1 MTSSKTCIFFGL
13 ICCVGVISL
22 LNGCVERRL
31 TINTEPAGAL
41 VSLNDEEIGI
51 SPVTVEFNWYGD
63 YKIRA
68 SKQGYEILETH
79 QKLAAPLHDQFPFD
93 FFAEILWPDT
103 IVNEYEWTFKLTPYD
118 PPQREELI
126 QAARQMKEQIVQQAQ
141 TSTPEP
147 TEE

>member
-13 ICCVGVISL
+13 VCCIGLLSL

-31 TINTEPAGAL
+31 TINTEPPGAL

-79 QKLAAPLHDQFPFD
+79 QKLAAPPHDQFPFD
-93 FFAEILWPDT
+93 FFAEILWPET
-103 IVNEYEWTFKLTPYD
+103 IVNEYEWTFKLTPYS

-126 QAARQMKEQIVQQAQ
+126 QAALQMKEQTAQQAQ
-141 TSTPEP
+141 ISTQET
-147 TEE
+147 TE